1 MLINFIYVL
10 LTLGKVISA
19 IIIGYAIVNIYG
31 LVTLHFAGY
40 NDNDIDMLLKV
51 YNRTKYIQAANR
63 VARRIIKVFGRFVG
77 KLIIYTGVII
87 PIWVT
92 IVLIFI

>member
-31 LVTLHFAGY
+31 LVTLHLAGY
-40 NDNDIDMLLKV
+40 NDNDIDMLIRV
-51 YNRTKYIQAANR
+51 YDQNKYIQAANR
-63 VARRIIKVFGRFVG
+63 VTRRIIKVFGRFVG
-77 KLIIYTGVII
+77 KLIIWSGAII

-92 IVLIFI
+92 ILLIII